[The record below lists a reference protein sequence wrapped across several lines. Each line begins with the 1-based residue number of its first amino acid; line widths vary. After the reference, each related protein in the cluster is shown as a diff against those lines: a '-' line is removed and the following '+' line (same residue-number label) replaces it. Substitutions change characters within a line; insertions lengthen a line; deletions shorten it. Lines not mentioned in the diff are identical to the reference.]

1 MLCGGQGGGSVLPFL
16 ADQGEVRR
24 QPVEHDTMTGL
35 DLLRTRRL
43 AVNIEHLLTT
53 NVR

>member
-1 MLCGGQGGGSVLPFL
+1 MEQTD
-16 ADQGEVRR
+16 A
-24 QPVEHDTMTGL
+24 TTGL

-53 NVR
+53 NVRWCTVSALRRTLYNESKKVKRKNI